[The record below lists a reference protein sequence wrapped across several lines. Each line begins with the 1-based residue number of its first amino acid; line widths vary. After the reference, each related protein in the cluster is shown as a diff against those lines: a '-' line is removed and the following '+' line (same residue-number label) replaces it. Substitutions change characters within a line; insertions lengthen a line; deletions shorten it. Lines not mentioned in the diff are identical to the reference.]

1 MSKSV
6 KVARSYCIWVREVVT
21 GGPRIVLLHILADVV
36 LKLKIENVVSLQ
48 SQFYSRMMPAVFQ
61 SLQDM
66 DEQRVRMIQVV
77 GST

>member
-21 GGPRIVLLHILADVV
+21 GGPRIVLHILADVV